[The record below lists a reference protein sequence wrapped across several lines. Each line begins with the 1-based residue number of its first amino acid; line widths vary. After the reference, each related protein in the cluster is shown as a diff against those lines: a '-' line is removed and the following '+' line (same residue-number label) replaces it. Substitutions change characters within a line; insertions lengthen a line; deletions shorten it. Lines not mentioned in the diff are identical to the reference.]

1 MPYTAA
7 TNAIVGMAPVVVGA
21 HVVKGIAGGRKR
33 RTATRRKQVTKRRP
47 VARKATNTKRKR
59 RR

>member
-7 TNAIVGMAPVVVGA
+7 TNTIVGMVPVVVGA
-21 HVVKGIAGGRKR
+21 HVVKGIAGSR
-33 RTATRRKQVTKRRP
+33 RRRATRRRPVTKRRP
-47 VARKATNTKRKR
+47 VARKVTNTKRKR